1 MATETKKPC
10 LRWPALIRRARWLE
24 KKISEG
30 ERPGGGYDNA
40 EYTELLLAFQKLGVQ
55 FTPADERTDD
65 APPPR
70 RPRPKPV
77 ADAETEEPPVRPDTP
92 ETRGTR
98 EWVPGEPRGRRYIP
112 GGI

>member
-1 MATETKKPC
+1 MATETKKPGPRPC

-40 EYTELLLAFQKLGVQ
+40 EYTELLLMFQKQGVP
-55 FTPADERTDD
+55 FTPADERTVDE

-70 RPRPKPV
+70 RPRAKSA
-77 ADAETEEPPVRPDTP
+77 ADEEPPVRPDAP
-92 ETRGTR
+92 